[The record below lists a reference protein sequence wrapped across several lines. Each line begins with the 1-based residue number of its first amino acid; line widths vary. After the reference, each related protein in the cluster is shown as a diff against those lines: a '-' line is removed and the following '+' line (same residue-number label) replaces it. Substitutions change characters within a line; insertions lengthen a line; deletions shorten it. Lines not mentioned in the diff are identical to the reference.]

1 MPESE
6 ENEFA
11 SLSLF
16 SPSRPPLNSIPDP
29 SQIQKA
35 NHLPHF
41 DLVQKLEGTR
51 AQHQRTLGPEKK
63 FEVLEGRAGN
73 SSDSNPKIVNRNGK
87 SRSEPNSAQ
96 STPTRNGAR
105 VSLGG
110 GCATGARFLQSF
122 GGRGRIP
129 RGVSIAESVS
139 FAETTPHFELNE
151 DHSFWKD
158 HNVQVLIR
166 LRPLSTMERANQG
179 YGKCLKQESPQTL
192 VWLGHPEAR
201 FTFDHV
207 ASETISQEKLFRVAG
222 LPMVENCLSGYN
234 SCVFAYGQTG
244 SGKTYTM
251 MGEISEAE
259 GSLGEDCGVTARIF
273 EYLFSRIKMEEEE
286 RRDENLKFSCKC
298 SFLEIYNEQIT
309 DLLEP
314 SSTNLQLREDLGK
327 GVYVENLV
335 EHNVRTVSDVL
346 KLLLQGATNRKI
358 AATRMNSESSRS
370 HSVFTCTIES
380 LWEKDS
386 LTRSRFARL
395 NLVDLAG
402 SERQKSSGAEGD
414 RLKEAANINKSL
426 STLGLVIMSLV
437 DLAHGKHRHVP
448 YRDSRLTF
456 LLQDSLGGNSKTMII
471 ANVSP
476 SLCSTNETL
485 STLKF
490 AQRAKLIQNNAKVNE
505 DASGDVTALQ
515 QEIRKLKVQL
525 TSLLKNHD
533 SCGALSD
540 CISSLEESRY
550 SGTCKVAG
558 ETRQDKCHCQ
568 VHNSLRVKV
577 KNMNDNM
584 IGALRREKI
593 AESALQKSEAEIER
607 IDCLVSL
614 LQGQFIFVRDMEED
628 AKRIKIMLN
637 LREEKVGEMEF
648 CTSGSLMTK
657 ECLIE
662 ENKTLKGE
670 IKLLRD
676 SIDKNPELTRS
687 ALENTKL
694 REQLQRYQKFYEHGE
709 REALLAEVTGLR
721 DQLLDVLEAKD
732 ESFSKHVMK
741 ENEMEKEFEDCRN
754 MNSSLIRELDEIQ
767 AGLGRYLNFD
777 QIQANVVASS
787 TRGAE
792 QAETMPTISEIQE
805 EVAISRSKNYD
816 RGALVKTDEGI
827 DRSIL
832 QFKLG
837 KLMKDLEEAR
847 TLNCKYEKD
856 HKSQLSQQEDIEV
869 VREQVETETA
879 RTILE
884 LQEEV
889 IALQSEFQR
898 RICNLTEENQS
909 IKDTITAR
917 ESEIRALNQDWE
929 KATLELTNFIVAG
942 SKSIKNASTQ
952 IESIICSFPQ
962 VNAWIGDY
970 VEKAAKNCIKKEETI
985 LLLQKSLE
993 DARILVAEMNLKLN
1007 SLKGATIA
1015 LNEFQLG
1022 GNAATTEEAFNLNN
1036 DVDRMSDEVDTLES
1050 NFKANQY
1057 SILKTERHA
1066 EAALAVTKWLSD
1078 SRDQHQM
1085 MEKVQDQSVKEF
1097 GTLSSISASLSAEG
1111 NADISLSRDGHLSDA
1126 TYPKGDELSTSSSD
1140 FSNCRWQHDCALNVK
1155 CQGVSSSESDAQES
1169 NNKITSAALIAKNGS
1184 AHSVYCGEGR
1194 QSVEKPLTI
1203 MMGREE
1209 TEYKCSKPLSSGVY
1223 MGLMQRMDPVRTF
1236 FDRFEEVNATMKEA
1250 DLTICELVKANEK
1263 SNSVTE
1269 MWLQTHEELI
1279 SKEKNLMDDL
1289 EQVKSILSACEEEK
1303 QVLLNQT
1310 HTTLADMENSV
1321 SLLEEYFQE
1330 MKRGVEETVEALFSH
1345 ARLAGKELL
1354 QLISNSRPSLE
1365 QIASEFMEREF
1376 TMYATYQC
1384 HIGKLIDQ
1392 ILDQRKQVITP
1403 NLSGQE
1409 TNQSVKINAIGY
1421 NAEDE
1426 VTKKQNREEI
1436 VTGLENDEVVQ
1447 SHESLLYE
1455 NLYLKKELERKE
1467 ALFEGLLFDFRLL
1480 QESASNKRDIKN
1492 EMDELFD
1499 ALCKVQL
1506 ELELKASQVHELFV
1520 HNENLEN
1527 CSIDLKTALFT
1538 SQSDL
1543 EQAKERIQIL
1553 AEQNDELR
1561 ALVSDLCKEK
1571 AAAEEGL
1578 DEQRDLVNR
1587 LEKEILHLTT
1597 KAEKQLLSA
1606 VKSIKENLKKTSD
1619 EKDQIVD
1626 EICSLNNK
1634 LELAYAIA
1642 DEKEAIAVE
1651 AHQESEASK
1660 IYAEQKEEEVKIL
1673 EISVEELERTIN
1685 ILERR
1690 VYDMDGEVKR
1700 HRTTQDSLETELQ
1713 ALRQRLFRFENF
1725 TGTMVTTN
1733 ESTEEYKSHI
1743 SRSTGLQGAHSQIQ
1757 VLQKEV
1763 AEQTKEIKQLKEYIS
1778 EILLHSEAQ
1787 SSAYQEKYKTLE
1799 VMIRDFK
1806 LEDSSSSAA
1815 ETISH
1820 KTEKSSTRSRGS
1832 SSPFRCIVGLVQQMK
1847 LEKDQELTMARVRV
1861 EELESLLAVKQ
1872 KEICTLNTRIA
1883 AADSM
1888 THDVIRDLLG
1898 VKMDITSYAEL
1909 IDQHQVQRVVEKA
1922 QQHAE
1927 EILSKEQ
1934 EVMNLKR
1941 HIDYLFKDRE
1951 SCMSELNKKD
1961 TDVLATQ
1968 ISLDQLQER
1977 VQLLSMQN
1985 EMLKNDKSNLLR
1997 KLAELDRTV
2006 HNAQASNHRVPQTTK
2021 DTASFKLADTDY
2033 TKRLENAQKLLSH
2046 ANNELAKYRKTS
2058 NNHPSTRTQGQS
2070 SGTRYR

>member
-1 MPESE
+1 MSRNVPRIEMPESE

-568 VHNSLRVKV
+568 V

-607 IDCLVSL
+607 IDCL
-614 LQGQFIFVRDMEED
+614 VRDMEED

-777 QIQANVVASS
+777 QIQSNVVASS

-805 EVAISRSKNYD
+805 EVAISHSKNYD

-929 KATLELTNFIVAG
+929 KATLELTNFIVDG

-1597 KAEKQLLSA
+1597 TAEKQLLSE
-1606 VKSIKENLKKTSD
+1606 VKSIEENLKKTSD

-1690 VYDMDGEVKR
+1690 VYDMDEEVKR

-1961 TDVLATQ
+1961 TDVLSTQ

>member
-1 MPESE
+1 
-6 ENEFA
+6 
-11 SLSLF
+11 
-16 SPSRPPLNSIPDP
+16 
-29 SQIQKA
+29 
-35 NHLPHF
+35 
-41 DLVQKLEGTR
+41 
-51 AQHQRTLGPEKK
+51 
-63 FEVLEGRAGN
+63 
-73 SSDSNPKIVNRNGK
+73 
-87 SRSEPNSAQ
+87 
-96 STPTRNGAR
+96 
-105 VSLGG
+105 
-110 GCATGARFLQSF
+110 
-122 GGRGRIP
+122 
-129 RGVSIAESVS
+129 
-139 FAETTPHFELNE
+139 
-151 DHSFWKD
+151 
-158 HNVQVLIR
+158 
-166 LRPLSTMERANQG
+166 
-179 YGKCLKQESPQTL
+179 
-192 VWLGHPEAR
+192 
-201 FTFDHV
+201 
-207 ASETISQEKLFRVAG
+207 
-222 LPMVENCLSGYN
+222 
-234 SCVFAYGQTG
+234 
-244 SGKTYTM
+244 
-251 MGEISEAE
+251 
-259 GSLGEDCGVTARIF
+259 
-273 EYLFSRIKMEEEE
+273 
-286 RRDENLKFSCKC
+286 
-298 SFLEIYNEQIT
+298 
-309 DLLEP
+309 
-314 SSTNLQLREDLGK
+314 
-327 GVYVENLV
+327 
-335 EHNVRTVSDVL
+335 
-346 KLLLQGATNRKI
+346 
-358 AATRMNSESSRS
+358 
-370 HSVFTCTIES
+370 
-380 LWEKDS
+380 
-386 LTRSRFARL
+386 
-395 NLVDLAG
+395 
-402 SERQKSSGAEGD
+402 
-414 RLKEAANINKSL
+414 
-426 STLGLVIMSLV
+426 
-437 DLAHGKHRHVP
+437 
-448 YRDSRLTF
+448 
-456 LLQDSLGGNSKTMII
+456 
-471 ANVSP
+471 
-476 SLCSTNETL
+476 
-485 STLKF
+485 
-490 AQRAKLIQNNAKVNE
+490 
-505 DASGDVTALQ
+505 
-515 QEIRKLKVQL
+515 
-525 TSLLKNHD
+525 
-533 SCGALSD
+533 
-540 CISSLEESRY
+540 
-550 SGTCKVAG
+550 
-558 ETRQDKCHCQ
+558 
-568 VHNSLRVKV
+568 
-577 KNMNDNM
+577 
-584 IGALRREKI
+584 
-593 AESALQKSEAEIER
+593 
-607 IDCLVSL
+607 
-614 LQGQFIFVRDMEED
+614 
-628 AKRIKIMLN
+628 
-637 LREEKVGEMEF
+637 
-648 CTSGSLMTK
+648 
-657 ECLIE
+657 
-662 ENKTLKGE
+662 
-670 IKLLRD
+670 
-676 SIDKNPELTRS
+676 
-687 ALENTKL
+687 
-694 REQLQRYQKFYEHGE
+694 
-709 REALLAEVTGLR
+709 
-721 DQLLDVLEAKD
+721 
-732 ESFSKHVMK
+732 
-741 ENEMEKEFEDCRN
+741 
-754 MNSSLIRELDEIQ
+754 
-767 AGLGRYLNFD
+767 
-777 QIQANVVASS
+777 
-787 TRGAE
+787 
-792 QAETMPTISEIQE
+792 
-805 EVAISRSKNYD
+805 
-816 RGALVKTDEGI
+816 
-827 DRSIL
+827 
-832 QFKLG
+832 
-837 KLMKDLEEAR
+837 
-847 TLNCKYEKD
+847 
-856 HKSQLSQQEDIEV
+856 
-869 VREQVETETA
+869 
-879 RTILE
+879 
-884 LQEEV
+884 
-889 IALQSEFQR
+889 
-898 RICNLTEENQS
+898 
-909 IKDTITAR
+909 
-917 ESEIRALNQDWE
+917 
-929 KATLELTNFIVAG
+929 
-942 SKSIKNASTQ
+942 
-952 IESIICSFPQ
+952 
-962 VNAWIGDY
+962 
-970 VEKAAKNCIKKEETI
+970 
-985 LLLQKSLE
+985 
-993 DARILVAEMNLKLN
+993 
-1007 SLKGATIA
+1007 
-1015 LNEFQLG
+1015 
-1022 GNAATTEEAFNLNN
+1022 
-1036 DVDRMSDEVDTLES
+1036 
-1050 NFKANQY
+1050 
-1057 SILKTERHA
+1057 
-1066 EAALAVTKWLSD
+1066 
-1078 SRDQHQM
+1078 
-1085 MEKVQDQSVKEF
+1085 
-1097 GTLSSISASLSAEG
+1097 
-1111 NADISLSRDGHLSDA
+1111 
-1126 TYPKGDELSTSSSD
+1126 
-1140 FSNCRWQHDCALNVK
+1140 
-1155 CQGVSSSESDAQES
+1155 
-1169 NNKITSAALIAKNGS
+1169 
-1184 AHSVYCGEGR
+1184 
-1194 QSVEKPLTI
+1194 
-1203 MMGREE
+1203 
-1209 TEYKCSKPLSSGVY
+1209 
-1223 MGLMQRMDPVRTF
+1223 
-1236 FDRFEEVNATMKEA
+1236 
-1250 DLTICELVKANEK
+1250 
-1263 SNSVTE
+1263 
-1269 MWLQTHEELI
+1269 
-1279 SKEKNLMDDL
+1279 
-1289 EQVKSILSACEEEK
+1289 
-1303 QVLLNQT
+1303 
-1310 HTTLADMENSV
+1310 V

-1426 VTKKQNREEI
+1426 VTKKQSREEI

-1543 EQAKERIQIL
+1543 EQAKQRIQIL

-1597 KAEKQLLSA
+1597 TAEKQLLSA

-1690 VYDMDGEVKR
+1690 VYDMDEEVKR

>member
-1 MPESE
+1 
-6 ENEFA
+6 
-11 SLSLF
+11 
-16 SPSRPPLNSIPDP
+16 
-29 SQIQKA
+29 
-35 NHLPHF
+35 
-41 DLVQKLEGTR
+41 
-51 AQHQRTLGPEKK
+51 
-63 FEVLEGRAGN
+63 
-73 SSDSNPKIVNRNGK
+73 
-87 SRSEPNSAQ
+87 
-96 STPTRNGAR
+96 
-105 VSLGG
+105 
-110 GCATGARFLQSF
+110 
-122 GGRGRIP
+122 
-129 RGVSIAESVS
+129 
-139 FAETTPHFELNE
+139 
-151 DHSFWKD
+151 
-158 HNVQVLIR
+158 
-166 LRPLSTMERANQG
+166 
-179 YGKCLKQESPQTL
+179 
-192 VWLGHPEAR
+192 
-201 FTFDHV
+201 
-207 ASETISQEKLFRVAG
+207 
-222 LPMVENCLSGYN
+222 
-234 SCVFAYGQTG
+234 
-244 SGKTYTM
+244 
-251 MGEISEAE
+251 
-259 GSLGEDCGVTARIF
+259 
-273 EYLFSRIKMEEEE
+273 
-286 RRDENLKFSCKC
+286 
-298 SFLEIYNEQIT
+298 
-309 DLLEP
+309 
-314 SSTNLQLREDLGK
+314 
-327 GVYVENLV
+327 
-335 EHNVRTVSDVL
+335 
-346 KLLLQGATNRKI
+346 
-358 AATRMNSESSRS
+358 
-370 HSVFTCTIES
+370 
-380 LWEKDS
+380 
-386 LTRSRFARL
+386 
-395 NLVDLAG
+395 LVDLAG

-607 IDCLVSL
+607 IDCLV
-614 LQGQFIFVRDMEED
+614 RDMEED

-777 QIQANVVASS
+777 QIQSNVVASS

-805 EVAISRSKNYD
+805 EVAISHSKNYD

-1426 VTKKQNREEI
+1426 VTKKQSREEI

-1543 EQAKERIQIL
+1543 EQAKQRIQIL

-1597 KAEKQLLSA
+1597 TAEKQLLSA

-1690 VYDMDGEVKR
+1690 VYDMDEEVKR

>member
-1 MPESE
+1 MSRNVPRIEMPESE

-166 LRPLSTMERANQG
+166 LRPLGTMERANQG

-607 IDCLVSL
+607 IDCLV
-614 LQGQFIFVRDMEED
+614 RDMEED

-777 QIQANVVASS
+777 QIQSNVVASS

-805 EVAISRSKNYD
+805 EVAISHSKNYD

-1426 VTKKQNREEI
+1426 VTKKQSREEI

-1543 EQAKERIQIL
+1543 EQAKQRIQIL

-1597 KAEKQLLSA
+1597 TAEKQLLSA

-1690 VYDMDGEVKR
+1690 VYDMDEEVKR